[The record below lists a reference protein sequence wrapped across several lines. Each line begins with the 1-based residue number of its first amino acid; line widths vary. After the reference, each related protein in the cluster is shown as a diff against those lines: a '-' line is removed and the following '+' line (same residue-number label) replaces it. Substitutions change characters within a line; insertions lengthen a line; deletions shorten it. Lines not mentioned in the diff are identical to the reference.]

1 MQMHNEQEYIFAQQS
16 NHKRIILIQIFMTE
30 ILEAFDTSRDDLF
43 WQSLVFMRFMFGAI
57 IKVQ

>member
-30 ILEAFDTSRDDLF
+30 ILEAFDTSWDDLF
-43 WQSLVFMRFMFGAI
+43 WQSLLLMRFMFGAI